1 MWKSW
6 LNGHPLTNRNIF
18 VLSVSTAALVAAL
31 FSWYRIL
38 ALIFRELGASDLETS
53 FAFALLAGAMALG
66 QYPGGILAEK
76 YGRKPLIVIPT
87 YIAAVLYVVAAMAP
101 TWQILLLALIGVNLA
116 SALQSASFVMLLAE
130 SASPQKRGSAF
141 GTFQFFIGFA
151 LIVGP
156 LMGAYFQP
164 LENYR
169 LLIGFTAITALLVG
183 VFRQKYLYETLE
195 VCADNPVDTMAS
207 AKKSFTFTDILKGKL
222 GWLLIIAIV
231 VASIPALTIYGPFI
245 ALYAEDVQGF
255 TPGEINLFFA
265 YGAILATIVSLLA
278 GPMTERWGN
287 ERILVIGAI
296 GHVLLLYVWLSGT
309 TFWFAAL
316 MIALGYGFL
325 QMLFVA
331 FDTMRATIASEYQAG
346 PVLGAIGMMATLASA
361 LIVPIAGYGKEIK
374 GPMVP
379 FIIAFILGLSVV
391 FLVIKIKQY
400 EIVLEEELDAQA

>member
-169 LLIGFTAITALLVG
+169 FLIGFTAITALVVG
-183 VFRQKYLYETLE
+183 AFRQKHLYETLE
-195 VCADNPVDTMAS
+195 ACEDNPVDTMAS